1 MNKQNSNKGVI
12 QNCTLDLKFGTQA
25 KFISV
30 AGRNYC
36 AAIVE
41 TNKTSH
47 SEAVSLCKS
56 FNAKLPLPKSSSE
69 SKAFFNAFPFSLW
82 IDLTDP
88 YVTGQKKN
96 WKNSNG
102 ALPQYVQVSCLV
114 LFLTC

>member
-1 MNKQNSNKGVI
+1 MNKQNSNKGAV
-12 QNCTLDLKFGTQA
+12 QSCTLGLKFGTLA

-41 TNKTSH
+41 TIKTSH

-82 IDLTDP
+82 VDLTDP
-88 YVTGQKKN
+88 DVTGQKKN

-102 ALPQYVQVSCLV
+102 ALPQYVQVSCV
-114 LFLTC
+114 VIF